1 MFKLKVKKKFE
12 KVKKIMKIKNE
23 SEKNFLD
30 FSKFRKK
37 RTDIKKS
44 VRIDEI
50 VIFKRKRCCLGF
62 TCVICY
68 QFLFCQYQ
76 SFIYWNSKDMF
87 YSDSIFRLNSN
98 FDLAEDVKSCINMD
112 MIIFGYLLFYLQYI
126 DSVIYVNFMVQYF
139 VISLYRCFQCV
150 QVVGLMF
157 SC

>member
-1 MFKLKVKKKFE
+1 MISLKLFKSEKEKDSKKFLKVKFLLLNKKMFKLKVKKKFE

-23 SEKNFLD
+23 SEKDFLD

-68 QFLFCQYQ
+68 
-76 SFIYWNSKDMF
+76 
-87 YSDSIFRLNSN
+87 
-98 FDLAEDVKSCINMD
+98 
-112 MIIFGYLLFYLQYI
+112 
-126 DSVIYVNFMVQYF
+126 
-139 VISLYRCFQCV
+139 
-150 QVVGLMF
+150 
-157 SC
+157 